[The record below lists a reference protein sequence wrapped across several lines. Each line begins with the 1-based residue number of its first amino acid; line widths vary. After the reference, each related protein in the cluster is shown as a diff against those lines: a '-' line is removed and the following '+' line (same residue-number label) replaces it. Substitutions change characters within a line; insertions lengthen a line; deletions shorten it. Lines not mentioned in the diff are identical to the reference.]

1 MVQAHYK
8 QTGVIFT
15 AMAYVIGCLCL
26 IWAVCLYLVINE
38 FVSESVLPFVFFPL
52 LILIHMFLSY
62 QPYCPYYYG
71 R

>member
-38 FVSESVLPFVFFPL
+38 FVSESVLPFVFFRC
-52 LILIHMFLSY
+52 SY
-62 QPYCPYYYG
+62 
-71 R
+71 